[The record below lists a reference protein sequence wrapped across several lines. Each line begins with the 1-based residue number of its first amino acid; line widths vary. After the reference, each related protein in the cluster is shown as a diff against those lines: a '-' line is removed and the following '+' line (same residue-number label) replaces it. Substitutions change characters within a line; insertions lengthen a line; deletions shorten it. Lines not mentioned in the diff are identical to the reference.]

1 MKHVFKD
8 KLKPIG
14 MRNIK
19 TAIAIV
25 ICVFISQI
33 FKLEYPFYACIAA
46 IITMRGSVFGTFKAA
61 RHRMLGTTVGAVVGL
76 ICVLIAPRSAILSG
90 IGIVVIIY
98 ICNVLEWDDSISI
111 AGIVFLAIMVNLKG
125 TTPIFYAVN
134 RLIDTF
140 IGITVA
146 ALVNYFIFPPKLSE
160 KIAEASN
167 ATLDKHMKTIRKLVD
182 TEGKISLDELSRD
195 IKKLETE
202 LKLLKSEGKIR
213 KSERLKIYKLDK
225 LVTAFRNIYIHL
237 SAIEIIEL
245 RPNLSSENVQKY
257 ATIYND
263 IYSSKDKISLQN
275 DIEII
280 YNFHIG
286 KAFDLIMELEE
297 NDENN

>member
-1 MKHVFKD
+1 MMHIFKD

-61 RHRMLGTTVGAVVGL
+61 RHRMLGTTVGAIVGL
-76 ICVLIAPRSAILSG
+76 ICVIIAPRSAILSG
-90 IGIVVIIY
+90 IGIVVVIY
-98 ICNVLEWDDSISI
+98 ICNVLEWDDSIGI

-125 TTPIFYAVN
+125 TTPISYAVN

-146 ALVNYFIFPPKLSE
+146 AFVNYFIFPPKLSE
-160 KIAEASN
+160 KIKEASN
-167 ATLDKHMKTIRKLVD
+167 IARDKHMKTIRNLVD
-182 TEGKISLDELSRD
+182 TEEKISLEDFSKD
-195 IKKLETE
+195 IKKLESE

-213 KSERLKIYKLDK
+213 KSQRVKIDELDE
-225 LVTAFRNIYIHL
+225 LVIAFRKIYIHL

-245 RPNLSSENVQKY
+245 RPNLNSANIEKY
-257 ATIYND
+257 FKIYNI
-263 IYSSKDKISLQN
+263 IYSSKDKVPLQ
-275 DIEII
+275 DEMEVI

-286 KAFDLIMELEE
+286 QAFDLIMELEG
-297 NDENN
+297 NK